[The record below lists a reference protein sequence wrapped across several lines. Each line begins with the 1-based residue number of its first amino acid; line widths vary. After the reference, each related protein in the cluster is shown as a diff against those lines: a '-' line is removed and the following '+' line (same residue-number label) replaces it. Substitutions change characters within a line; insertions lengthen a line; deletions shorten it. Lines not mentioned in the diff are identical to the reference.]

1 MLRKL
6 INTSTN
12 FFFIS
17 RFKHSHS
24 IYNILTKSLLIDNSL
39 KKDLE
44 MAQKRKLLNA
54 KAKAK
59 SKYNDAKEKSKY
71 NDAKEEFNYFQS
83 IEMSESHNIQPYI
96 RKKK

>member
-6 INTSTN
+6 INTNTN
-12 FFFIS
+12 FFFIF

-59 SKYNDAKEKSKY
+59 AKSKY

-96 RKKK
+96 RNKK

>member
-6 INTSTN
+6 MTTSTN
-12 FFFIS
+12 FFLIS

-54 KAKAK
+54 KSK
-59 SKYNDAKEKSKY
+59 SKYKDAKEV
-71 NDAKEEFNYFQS
+71 FNSFQI
-83 IEMSESHNIQPYI
+83 IEMSESHDIQPYI
-96 RKKK
+96 RNKK

>member
-6 INTSTN
+6 ITNSTN
-12 FFFIS
+12 FLLIS

-24 IYNILTKSLLIDNSL
+24 IYNIVTKSLLIDNSL

-59 SKYNDAKEKSKY
+59 YNDAKEH
-71 NDAKEEFNYFQS
+71 FNSFQS
-83 IEMSESHNIQPYI
+83 IEMSESHNIQPYV
-96 RKKK
+96 RNKK

>member
-59 SKYNDAKEKSKY
+59 SKYNDAKE
-71 NDAKEEFNYFQS
+71 EFNYFQS

-96 RKKK
+96 RNKK

>member
-1 MLRKL
+1 MT
-6 INTSTN
+6 NSTN

-54 KAKAK
+54 KTKAK
-59 SKYNDAKEKSKY
+59 YSDSKEH
-71 NDAKEEFNYFQS
+71 FNSIQI
-83 IEMSESHNIQPYI
+83 IEMSESHDIQPYI
-96 RKKK
+96 RNKNK

>member
-6 INTSTN
+6 ISNSTN

-17 RFKHSHS
+17 RFKHSHI
-24 IYNILTKSLLIDNSL
+24 IYNTLTKSLLIDNSL

-54 KAKAK
+54 KT
-59 SKYNDAKEKSKY
+59 KYK
-71 NDAKEEFNYFQS
+71 DAKEEFNSFQI
-83 IEMSESHNIQPYI
+83 IEMSESHDIQPYI
-96 RKKK
+96 RNKK

>member
-6 INTSTN
+6 ITNSTN
-12 FFFIS
+12 FLLVS

-24 IYNILTKSLLIDNSL
+24 IYNILSKSLLIDNSL

-54 KAKAK
+54 KAKYK
-59 SKYNDAKEKSKY
+59 DAKEV
-71 NDAKEEFNYFQS
+71 FNSFQI
-83 IEMSESHNIQPYI
+83 IEMSESHDIQPYI
-96 RKKK
+96 RNKK

>member
-6 INTSTN
+6 ITNSTN
-12 FFFIS
+12 FFLIS

-59 SKYNDAKEKSKY
+59 YNDAKEH
-71 NDAKEEFNYFQS
+71 FNSFQS
-83 IEMSESHNIQPYI
+83 IEMSESHNIQPYV
-96 RKKK
+96 RNKK

>member
-6 INTSTN
+6 ITNSTN

-17 RFKHSHS
+17 RFKHSHI

-44 MAQKRKLLNA
+44 LAQKRKLLQG
-54 KAKAK
+54 KIIYK
-59 SKYNDAKEKSKY
+59 DANEGTNSI
-71 NDAKEEFNYFQS
+71 QI
-83 IEMSESHNIQPYI
+83 IEMSESHDIQPYI
-96 RKKK
+96 RNKNK

>member
-6 INTSTN
+6 ISNSTN
-12 FFFIS
+12 CFFIS
-17 RFKHSHS
+17 RFKHSHC

-54 KAKAK
+54 KTKA
-59 SKYNDAKEKSKY
+59 KYNDAKEQLNS
-71 NDAKEEFNYFQS
+71 FQT
-83 IEMSESHNIQPYI
+83 IEMSESHNIQPYV
-96 RKKK
+96 RNKK

>member
-6 INTSTN
+6 MTTSTN

-54 KAKAK
+54 KAK
-59 SKYNDAKEKSKY
+59 YNDAKEQFDS
-71 NDAKEEFNYFQS
+71 FQS
-83 IEMSESHNIQPYI
+83 IEMSESHNIQPYV
-96 RKKK
+96 RNKK